1 MDRTREERNR
11 GQKSD
16 IGRAMELRGKET
28 EGDEALDGERRL
40 WPLIRGA
47 VGSARSNQ
55 CRAELCSGQGLAL
68 FSQSGRLAE
77 HIHCPLLLDDEGRTN
92 L

>member
-11 GQKSD
+11 GQKSG

-47 VGSARSNQ
+47 VGSVRSNQ
-55 CRAELCSGQGLAL
+55 SRAELYSGRGLAL
-68 FSQSGRLAE
+68 FSQSGRLV
-77 HIHCPLLLDDEGRTN
+77 
-92 L
+92 